1 MVLGAAMVLLWISL
15 SLLAGAGARDSME
28 TILSRIKEPVFP
40 SATYMVEDFGAK
52 GDGKSNDLP
61 AFIAAFKKTNAD
73 NGGTVQTSNGKTY
86 FLEGPLNLLSNI
98 HLRLGANTKLKFSSA
113 PSHFLPPVLTKF
125 EGTEL
130 YNYSP
135 LIRAYNV
142 TNVAVTGAGSSSI
155 IDSSASEWFKKSGN
169 DANKLRAMGNNSVPV
184 SKRVFGS
191 GYQLP
196 PNCVEPFRSTNVLF
210 ENFQILG
217 SPFWTVHPIE
227 TTNVIVR
234 NLTVETSGRINTD
247 GCDPEGSTDVLV
259 EGCSFHTG
267 DDGIA
272 IKAGRDADGWR
283 IGRPTQNVVI
293 RHNSFECDTNALCI
307 GSEISGGVEN
317 VYAHDNTISKAGSA
331 IYFKS
336 NKDRGSFVKD
346 VDVWNT
352 KAKNVKDCV
361 TFSNDYHGARGGD
374 FPTLFSGFNLYDNQ
388 CDNAKSH
395 AINAKGLQEKPMEDT
410 NITRLIV
417 PSAGKANPEVTNVL
431 NWRLSDV
438 KINGKTF
445 NKDYNPRL
453 SLTPPASI
461 LV

>member
-1 MVLGAAMVLLWISL
+1 
-15 SLLAGAGARDSME
+15 ME
-28 TILSRIKEPVFP
+28 TILSRIKEPSFRSTIYKVG
-40 SATYMVEDFGAK
+40 DFGAK

-61 AFIAAFKKTNAD
+61 AFTAAIQKANKEG
-73 NGGTVQTSNGKTY
+73 GGTVQTSNDRTY
-86 FLEGPLNLLSNI
+86 VLEGPLHLLSNI
-98 HLRLGANTKLKFSSA
+98 HLQLGARTVLKFGSN

-155 IDSSASEWFKKSGN
+155 IDSSADSWFKKDGN

-184 SKRVFGS
+184 SKRVFGA
-191 GYQLP
+191 GYHLP
-196 PNCVEPFRSTNVLF
+196 PNCLEPFRSTNVLLDSF
-210 ENFQILG
+210 KILG

-234 NLTVETSGRINTD
+234 NLAIETAGRINTD
-247 GCDPEGSTDVLV
+247 GCDPEGSTDVLI

-283 IGRPTQNVVI
+283 IGRPTKNLVI
-293 RHNSFECDTNALCI
+293 RNNSFDCDTNALCI

-317 VYAHDNTISKAGSA
+317 VYAHDNVVSSASNA

-352 KAKNVKDCV
+352 KAKHVGTCV
-361 TFSNDYHGARGGD
+361 AFTNAYHGSRGGD
-374 FPTLFSGFNLYDNQ
+374 FPTSFSGFNLYNNQ
-388 CDNAKSH
+388 CDKVSKDAVK
-395 AINAKGLQEKPMEDT
+395 ADGLQEKPMQDT
-410 NITRLIV
+410 NITHLIV
-417 PSAGKANPEVTNVL
+417 PMAGQKNPEITNVI
-431 NWRLSDV
+431 NWHLSDV
-438 KINGKTF
+438 EINGKTF

-453 SLTPPASI
+453 SLTRHATI